1 MMMVALANK
10 RKEFKGPCVFNS
22 EHERF
27 FQHFELL
34 QKAHVP
40 DNISYQSFRESTANV
55 HMSNVMKY
63 DYFGDAQRISIMLR
77 DSFSDDPDKLAEL
90 QQIERVA
97 EYNKIALHVINKLDF
112 NDSSLKI
119 SFEFNHHP
127 YFAVAVVKRS

>member
-1 MMMVALANK
+1 MSLILVNI
-10 RKEFKGPCVFNS
+10 
-22 EHERF
+22 
-27 FQHFELL
+27 FQ
-34 QKAHVP
+34 
-40 DNISYQSFRESTANV
+40 
-55 HMSNVMKY
+55 NVMKY

-119 SFEFNHHP
+119 TFEFNHHP